1 MALINCDKCGALMI
15 WKPTHL
21 CSECLRFQLEE
32 VNKVKDYLAEH
43 PQASIME
50 VERNTKVSLRTIQE
64 MASKS

>member
-1 MALINCDKCGALMI
+1 MI